1 MGDTNGHKEMLVF
14 GSNSL
19 DPLSRNLL
27 VDGKEVHLP
36 RRPFDILVNLIEN
49 RERVVSRAEL
59 LDKFWEGHDV
69 YDDALR
75 KCIGSIRKALHDEHR
90 PSRIIETRY
99 GGGYRFIA
107 DITTTARN
115 GNASNGSNGAGARM
129 DAARLNGGAPKA
141 ESNAPEMRGFPY
153 VPIAL
158 TVAVLLLILTLGFYV
173 FDPREQSAA
182 NLISPGDGTTAIRS
196 VAVMPIKNLTGDPAN
211 EYFSDGVT
219 ESIIT
224 ELSRVSELR
233 IVSRGSTFAFKG
245 EETDPRDIGRRL
257 NTEALLE
264 GSLRK
269 KGDLFSVSVRL
280 VSTQD
285 GHVIWTSRDFERG
298 AANAHELQDTIS
310 CNVAIELRSELC
322 DPTPTRNTTNA
333 EAYQA
338 YLKGRFH
345 WNKRT
350 ASGINTSIAFYEQ
363 AIRLDPKYALAY
375 AGLAESYVQGIWHV
389 PFVPKEVLPKA
400 KEAALKALELD
411 ENLAEA
417 HVALASVHQLNWN
430 WAEGER
436 SILSAIELNPRN
448 ARAHHVHAFCLL
460 ILGRNDDAIASIER
474 ARELDP
480 LNLVI
485 NTDKAQILF
494 AANRNDE
501 ALAQWSRTLE
511 LDPNFKLAY
520 EHRAIANL
528 VLGNEPAAIEDYSR
542 VMELS
547 GQSAP
552 KIAAYRESAARAGIK
567 GLHRREVTDMLAK
580 EKRGETVWP
589 FDIASLYTS
598 LGQKDGAFRYLEKI
612 YGDRGVELLLVR
624 TDRRF
629 DPLKTDPR
637 FADLFKRAGLPD
649 PHEPV
654 SRTRQ

>member
-19 DPLSRNLL
+19 DILSRNLI
-27 VDGKEVHLP
+27 VDGKAVHLP

-75 KCIGSIRKALHDEHR
+75 KCVGSIRKALHDEHR
-90 PSRIIETRY
+90 PQRIIETRY

-107 DITTTARN
+107 DVTTIAKN
-115 GNASNGSNGAGARM
+115 GNGSGQPM
-129 DAARLNGGAPKA
+129 EAARLNGSSRKA
-141 ESNAPEMRGFPY
+141 EPNATENRPFPY
-153 VPIAL
+153 VPISLAIAVMLL
-158 TVAVLLLILTLGFYV
+158 TLTLGFYV

-196 VAVMPIKNLTGDPAN
+196 VAVMPLKNLTGDPAN

-233 IVSRGSTFAFKG
+233 IISRSSTFAFKG
-245 EETDPRDIGRRL
+245 EETDPREIGRRL

-269 KGDLFSVSVRL
+269 KGDLLSVSVRL

-322 DPTPTRNTTNA
+322 DTAAKRNTTNPD
-333 EAYQA
+333 AYQA

-389 PFVPKEVLPKA
+389 PFVAKEVLPKA

-430 WAEGER
+430 WAEAEH
-436 SILSAIELNPRN
+436 SILRAVELNPRN
-448 ARAHHVHAFCLL
+448 ARAHHVQAFCLL

-480 LNLVI
+480 LNMVI
-485 NTDKAQILF
+485 NTDKSQILF

-501 ALAQWSRTLE
+501 ALAQWNRTVE

-520 EHRAIANL
+520 EHRAIAHL
-528 VLGNEPAAIEDYSR
+528 VLGNESAAIDDYSR

-547 GQSAP
+547 GQSAE
-552 KIAAYRESAARAGIK
+552 KVAAYRESAART
-567 GLHRREVTDMLAK
+567 GLKEIHRRELEDTLAK
-580 EKRGETVWP
+580 EKRGETVSTSQ
-589 FDIASLYTS
+589 IASLYAS
-598 LGQKDGAFRYLEKI
+598 LGQKDEAFKYLEEI
-612 YGDRGVELLLVR
+612 YRERSVELLLVR

-629 DPLKTDPR
+629 DPLRSDPR
-637 FADLFKRAGLPD
+637 FADLFRRAGLP
-649 PHEPV
+649 E
-654 SRTRQ
+654 